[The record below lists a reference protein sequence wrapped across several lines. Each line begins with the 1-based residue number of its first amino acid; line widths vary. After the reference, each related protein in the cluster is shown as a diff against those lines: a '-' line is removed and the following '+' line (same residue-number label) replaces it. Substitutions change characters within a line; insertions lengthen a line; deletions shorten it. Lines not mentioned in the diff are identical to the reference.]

1 MSPVDYTELYDE
13 YWSRDDRFGSHSFDD
28 ARALAL
34 SVIAC
39 CGSGRTL
46 DVGCG
51 MGLLVRTLV
60 ELGADAHGVDP
71 AQRPIEAAR
80 IEAESSLGAGHAG
93 RFTVA
98 SALDLPFA
106 DDAFDTIV
114 STDVLEHLD
123 PADIQPALREIARVA
138 RRAVYL
144 RIATEPDR
152 DGRWHLTIRDG
163 AWWREQAGIAGLE
176 PLDAPGES
184 IYEPAPQWHTTLVLQ
199 PASLGAP
206 RIPVRHA
213 GAIARLLVG
222 ALGPGACAVDP
233 REQPLARSLRLLGVR
248 VSPDA
253 SDASPEAWRL
263 CSPGDTPDAQAI
275 ASWKC
280 ERIAII
286 SPVAGEASGAW
297 REAMRSAGYAAHPL
311 GARTEA
317 RALHTTGGGATIL
330 LFERAGRTEQDPTDP
345 DPLLPR
351 LLWCVRQGDVI
362 VDAGRAGE
370 PPACDDPGV
379 WADAMRRWSRAGDAR
394 TIDPGA
400 IGSLPPRS
408 VDILRIDAG
417 DASIL
422 SGAALALRPGGRLL
436 VRGGPETGFASSPVS
451 QKAIG
456 ATGVFVLERGVALTD
471 RGEPL
476 VIRPSAPEPPA
487 GSRWVMV
494 YARTPVGETATAPRD
509 PALPATPVDPAF
521 HVGETSRDY
530 DNGWLLR
537 PIVSRGLRGPEARA
551 ITTMARGALELARDG
566 SADQG
571 AMLCVLAYRLLDAHA
586 PDDELRAMTTRL
598 VAFDTSVERT
608 AHALRWR
615 ISCRYVR
622 ALLLL
627 ALGEREQAER
637 AMLACATL
645 DPLGFSPLLAS
656 KTVDALWHAGVIAMA
671 DGRHDD
677 ARRSWRRG
685 LDEAERALRG
695 DWLNLRGDPD
705 EPMPFAFTD
714 LGDVAQAAD
723 RCARALAAKDLWI
736 DRPWVAWAHATG
748 EAEETTPPR
757 GERDALR
764 AALAKARERLASL
777 RDGIS
782 RLESARDHFRERCER
797 SENRLE
803 RAESE
808 LSELRGRY
816 ESLKAHAERLRQ
828 GRDWHARRS
837 ERARRA
843 LESLGIDPDSPKA
856 PSPMSQMS
864 QESQVSQDEPQDQ
877 SPGGSA

>member
-1 MSPVDYTELYDE
+1 MSRVDYTQLYDE

-28 ARALAL
+28 ARALAQ

-39 CGSGRTL
+39 CGARRTL

-71 AQRPIEAAR
+71 AQRPIDAAR
-80 IEAESSLGAGHAG
+80 REAETSLGAEHAS

-106 DDAFDTIV
+106 DDAFDTVV

-152 DGRWHLTIRDG
+152 DKRWHLTIRDG

-199 PASLGAP
+199 PSSLGAP
-206 RIPVRHA
+206 RIPARHA

-233 REQPLARSLRLLGVR
+233 REQPLTRSLRLLGAPVLT
-248 VSPDA
+248 DA
-253 SDASPEAWRL
+253 AGSSREAWRL
-263 CSPGDTPDAQAI
+263 CSPRIAPDAQTI
-275 ASWKC
+275 ASWVNA
-280 ERIAII
+280 RVAI
-286 SPVAGEASGAW
+286 VAPASGEMASAW
-297 REAMRSAGYAAHPL
+297 REAMRHAGYAPHAL
-311 GARTEA
+311 GSRTES
-317 RALHTTGGGATIL
+317 RSLHTTGGGATIL
-330 LFERAGRTEQDPTDP
+330 LFERAKRDTPEP

-351 LLWCVRQGDVI
+351 LLWCVRQNDVI
-362 VDAGRAGE
+362 VDACKARDSVTTDE
-370 PPACDDPGV
+370 PGV
-379 WADAMRRWSRAGDAR
+379 WAGAMRRWSRAGSAR
-394 TIDPGA
+394 TIDADA
-400 IGSLPPRS
+400 IGTLAPRS
-408 VDILRIDAG
+408 VDLLRIDAS

-422 SGAALALRPGGRLL
+422 FGAALALRPGGRLL
-436 VRGGPETGFASSPVS
+436 VCGGPETGFASSPVS
-451 QKAIG
+451 PKAID
-456 ATGVFVLERGVALTD
+456 ATGVFVLERGVALSD

-494 YARTPVGETATAPRD
+494 YARTPVGETAPAPRD

-551 ITTMARGALELARDG
+551 IATMAKGALALTRDG

-571 AMLCVLAYRLLDAHA
+571 AMLCVLAYRMLDAHA
-586 PDDELRAMTTRL
+586 PDDELREMTKRL
-598 VAFDTSVERT
+598 VAFDTCVEST

-671 DGRHDD
+671 DGRLDD

-685 LDEAERALRG
+685 LDEAERALRS

-714 LGDVAQAAD
+714 LGDVAEAAD
-723 RCARALAAKDLWI
+723 RCARALAARDLWA

-748 EAEETTPPR
+748 EAEETAPPR

-764 AALAKARERLASL
+764 AALARTREGLASL
-777 RDGIS
+777 REGVS
-782 RLESARDHFRERCER
+782 RLESARDHFRERSER
-797 SENRLE
+797 SENRLV
-803 RAESE
+803 RAETE
-808 LSELRGRY
+808 LSALRERY
-816 ESLKAHAERLRQ
+816 ESLKEHAERLRQ

-837 ERARRA
+837 ERARKA
-843 LESLGIDPDSPKA
+843 LESLGIDPDAPLASSPLSA
-856 PSPMSQMS
+856 EP
-864 QESQVSQDEPQDQ
+864 QDEPEDR